1 MKMTTMKNLAALL
14 CLLLGAAA
22 LSYYPISFL
31 GGKAG
36 SVLTVGGGLP
46 APIVPFLI
54 SLASLGAL
62 LLILLV
68 ALIRKRDRVG
78 FLLCAGLG
86 LVLFVLPFLL
96 KPEIAFQAGLR
107 TRITSQV
114 SPEELRAI
122 ATTIEASVPEGER
135 LPGPMKKSLWS
146 EDYRESWEELVRN
159 TAIDQLDPGMVITH
173 RPESVEITW
182 GGARSGH
189 WGVSIDTGTEGKPG
203 DIAPGIRT
211 YLAED

>member
-1 MKMTTMKNLAALL
+1 MKTTTMKKLGVLL

-22 LSYYPISFL
+22 LSYYPISYL
-31 GGKAG
+31 GGKLG
-36 SVLTVGGGLP
+36 SVLTVGAGLP
-46 APIVPFLI
+46 APIVSFLI
-54 SLASLGAL
+54 SLVLLGAL
-62 LLILLV
+62 FLILLV
-68 ALIRKRDRVG
+68 ALIRKQDRTG
-78 FLLCAGLG
+78 FLLAAGLG
-86 LVLFVLPFLL
+86 LLLFVLPFLV

-114 SPEELRAI
+114 SPDELREI
-122 ATTIEASVPEGER
+122 ATRIEVSVREGNR
-135 LPGPMKKSLWS
+135 LPSPMKKSLWS

-159 TAIDQLDPGMVITH
+159 TSIDQLDPAMVISH
-173 RPESVEITW
+173 RPDSVEITW

-189 WGVSIDTGTEGKPG
+189 WGVSIDTGSEAKPG